1 MRFGFCLLIFVISL
15 TSCNLPL
22 SSTPTAD
29 VIATEV
35 ANILTSTSQL
45 ELSST
50 AEVSTPDVIV
60 TQVTTFPTIEPT
72 LPTVTVVT
80 LRPTEIEATRTS
92 TVTIAPTSAPVPGGE
107 PTWRETFESG
117 TSFGINSEGYDD
129 GNTRIFIQDDTLN
142 LVSINVNSWR
152 GWRLASHKPQNYY
165 LQAEFEVENCAG
177 SDQYG
182 LITQAPD
189 YDSGYGYYFGLTCD
203 GRYSIQK
210 WNENGLANLEGWNQ
224 SIAINSGANQPNKI
238 GVLKSANIYQYFIN
252 ETKVAEV
259 QDDYFGDPGYFGPF
273 IAGLSTP
280 NFSVKLQEIAY
291 WKSP

>member
-1 MRFGFCLLIFVISL
+1 MRFGFCLLIIAILL

-29 VIATEV
+29 IVATEV
-35 ANILTSTSQL
+35 VNILTSTSQL
-45 ELSST
+45 EVSAT
-50 AEVSTPDVIV
+50 AAVSTPDVIV
-60 TQVTTFPTIEPT
+60 TQVTTFPTLEPSLPTETIVSPSPTEVEPT
-72 LPTVTVVT
+72 LTGT
-80 LRPTEIEATRTS
+80 ATI
-92 TVTIAPTSAPVPGGE
+92 VPTSALVPGGE
-107 PTWRETFESG
+107 PTWRETFENG
-117 TSFGINSEGYDD
+117 TSFGINNEGYDD
-129 GNTRIFIQDDTLN
+129 GNTRIFIEEDALK

-182 LITQAPD
+182 LISQAPD
-189 YDSGYGYYFGLTCD
+189 YDSGFGYYFGLTCD
-203 GRYSIQK
+203 GRYSVQK
-210 WNENGLANLEGWNQ
+210 WNENGLANLEGWNE
-224 SIAINSGANQPNKI
+224 STAINSGANQQNQI

-252 ETKVAEV
+252 ETKVAEA
-259 QDDYFGDPGYFGPF
+259 QDDYFAVPGYFGPF